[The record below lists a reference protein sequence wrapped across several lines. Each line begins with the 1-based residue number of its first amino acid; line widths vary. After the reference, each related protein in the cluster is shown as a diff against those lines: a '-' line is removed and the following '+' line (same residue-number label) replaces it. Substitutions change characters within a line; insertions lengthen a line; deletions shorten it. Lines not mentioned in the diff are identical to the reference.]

1 MRKLIAVLV
10 GVLLPAIVFVSVAEA
25 LPSTVNLRIEG
36 KEETLFE
43 GRVPAKVEKIEASS
57 DSQER
62 DCDGINALDPQN
74 TVPGITPTLASVE
87 AMESIGETFDGQW
100 YEGYDDYFIKR
111 WGPDAQDPAENAY
124 WGILVNETYTSVG
137 GCQYQLDEN
146 DESLWVWDA
155 FKQRPTL
162 ALFPEEAH
170 YESGPRPAR
179 AVAEVGKP
187 FKVEVADYPDD
198 GSEEVP
204 CEEPSREGSS
214 NYSGATVAP
223 VEVNAKGFQRI
234 EASSPEAATSDTEG
248 KASIVFDAPGI
259 HRIKATVGVPGTET
273 TVVRSNGLEVCVR
286 ESAGECNGFATPTSS
301 STAKSCRATP
311 PISGGGAT
319 STPPTPTPPPVAKLA
334 PVEVGALKLTTPQV
348 NRAHLAEGKIA
359 VSWKVQDAGPGIK
372 KWTISSLT
380 VSQKHARWVTRASGA
395 TKTGATLTLPRG
407 HTYKLQF
414 AITDQSGK
422 TSTVSLGKVKVPEAP
437 RRYGR

>member
-25 LPSTVNLRIEG
+25 LPSTVNVRIEG

-43 GRVPAKVEKIEASS
+43 GRIPAAVEKIEASS

-87 AMESIGETFDGQW
+87 AMASIGETFDGQW
-100 YEGYDDYFIKR
+100 YEGFDDYFIKR
-111 WGPDAQDPAENAY
+111 WGPDAQDPAEGAY
-124 WGILVNETYTSVG
+124 WGILVNEAYTSVG

-146 DESLWVWDA
+146 DESLWIWDA

-170 YESGPRPAR
+170 YESGPRPTR
-179 AVAEVGKP
+179 AVAEVGVP

-214 NYSGATVAP
+214 KYSGATIAP
-223 VEVNAKGFQRI
+223 VEVNAKGFQRVKT
-234 EASSPEAATSDTEG
+234 SSSEAAISNSDG
-248 KASIVFDAPGI
+248 KASIVFGAPGI
-259 HRIKATVGVPGTET
+259 HRIKATVGAPGLET

-286 ESAGECNGFATPTSS
+286 ESAGECEGFATPASS
-301 STAKSCRATP
+301 SAAKACRAAPPTP
-311 PISGGGAT
+311 GGGAA
-319 STPPTPTPPPVAKLA
+319 STLPAPTPAPKAA
-334 PVEVGALKLTTPQV
+334 PVEVGTLKLTTPRLD
-348 NRAHLAEGKIA
+348 RAHLAEGKVG

-380 VSQKHARWVTRASGA
+380 VGQKHARWITRASGA
-395 TKTGATLTLPRG
+395 TKTQASLVLPRG
-407 HTYKLQF
+407 HSYELRF
-414 AITDQSGK
+414 AITDAGGRS
-422 TSTVSLGKVKVPEAP
+422 STLPLGRVKVPEE
-437 RRYGR
+437 RRRHGR